1 MKKSFLLY
9 HKLTFSSPGSTVED
23 LVPQLNIVVQAETGG
38 SLTDPLNVIPDDYED
53 YEYTKDVE
61 DVVDLK
67 AEYIYDEEYY

>member
-1 MKKSFLLY
+1 MKSFLLY
-9 HKLTFSSPGSTVED
+9 HKLTFSGSGSTVED

-67 AEYIYDEEYY
+67 AEYTYDEEYY